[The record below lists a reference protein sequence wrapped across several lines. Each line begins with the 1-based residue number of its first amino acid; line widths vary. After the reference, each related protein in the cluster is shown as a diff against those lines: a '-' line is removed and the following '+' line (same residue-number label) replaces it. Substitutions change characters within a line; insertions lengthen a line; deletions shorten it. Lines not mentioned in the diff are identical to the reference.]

1 MRKMLEEGENGRQ
14 LRSCAVRVAPA
25 GGVLGGSDEFGAEVR
40 LEGGGEAPFSAG
52 FSVGVLGGRW
62 ACLGAAQV

>member
-1 MRKMLEEGENGRQ
+1 MLEEGENGRQ

-52 FSVGVLGGRW
+52 FSVGVLEGRW